1 MFTGI
6 HLDMKKELTFR
17 QQQILGFIQ
26 RRSEEMGYW
35 PSIREI
41 QKEFSFRS
49 TNAVI
54 GHLRALE
61 KKGYLERKANHA
73 RAFRL
78 CIPDLPSVSGGDKN
92 MLDVVEIPILGNI
105 AAGYPDRVEPAGEV
119 GTLQVDAFTARQ
131 RRLKSTFAIRVRGES
146 MIGAGIEDGDT
157 VVVEAR
163 EPKDGDIVAAL
174 IDGETTLK
182 RYIRQPGHLPYL
194 KAENPDYPELHP
206 VDELIVQG
214 VATSFVR
221 KL

>member
-1 MFTGI
+1 M
-6 HLDMKKELTFR
+6 KELTFR
-17 QQQILGFIQ
+17 QQQILSFIQ
-26 RRSEEMGYW
+26 ERSAEQGYW

-41 QKEFSFRS
+41 QQEFGFKS

-61 KKGYLERKANHA
+61 KKGYLERQPHQA

-78 CIPDLPSVSGGDKN
+78 RIPGIETPVRSED
-92 MLDVVEIPILGNI
+92 MIDVVEIPVLGNI
-105 AAGYPDRVEPAGEV
+105 AAGYPDRVESAGQID
-119 GTLQVDAFTARQ
+119 TLQVDAFTARQ
-131 RRLKSTFAIRVRGES
+131 RRMRRTFAIRVRGES
-146 MIGAGIEDGDT
+146 MINAGIQEGDT

-182 RYIRQPGHLPYL
+182 RYIQKPGHLPYL
-194 KAENPDYPELHP
+194 KAENPDYPELYP

-214 VATSFVR
+214 VANSVVR

>member
-1 MFTGI
+1 
-6 HLDMKKELTFR
+6 MKALTFR
-17 QQQILGFIQ
+17 QQQVLTFIQ
-26 RRSEEMGYW
+26 ERSVEQGYW

-41 QKEFSFRS
+41 QQEFGFKS

-61 KKGYLERKANHA
+61 KKGYLERQPHQA

-78 CIPDLPSVSGGDKN
+78 RLPETAPTGGAE
-92 MLDVVEIPILGNI
+92 MIDVVEIPVLGNI
-105 AAGYPDRVEPAGEV
+105 AAGYPDRVESAGQID
-119 GTLQVDAFTARQ
+119 TLQIDSFTARQ
-131 RRLKSTFAIRVRGES
+131 RRLRRTFAIRVRGES
-146 MIGAGIEDGDT
+146 MINAGIQDGDT

-182 RYIRQPGHLPYL
+182 RYIQQRGHLPYL
-194 KAENPDYPELHP
+194 KAENPDYPELYP
-206 VDELIVQG
+206 VDELIVQC
-214 VATSFVR
+214 VATSVVR

>member
-1 MFTGI
+1 
-6 HLDMKKELTFR
+6 MKALTFR
-17 QQQILGFIQ
+17 QQQILTFIQ
-26 RRSEEMGYW
+26 ERSHEQGYW

-41 QKEFSFRS
+41 QQEFAFKS

-61 KKGYLERKANHA
+61 KKGYLERQPHQA

-78 CIPDLPSVSGGDKN
+78 RLPSTGSVGGPE
-92 MLDVVEIPILGNI
+92 MIDVVEIPVLGNV
-105 AAGYPDRVEPAGEV
+105 AAGYPDRVESGGEV

-131 RRLKSTFAIRVRGES
+131 RRLRQTFAIRVRGES
-146 MIGAGIEDGDT
+146 MINAGIQDGDT
-157 VVVEAR
+157 VVVETR

-182 RYIRQPGHLPYL
+182 RYIQQRGHMPYL
-194 KAENPDYPELHP
+194 KAENPAYPELYP

-214 VATSFVR
+214 VATSVVR